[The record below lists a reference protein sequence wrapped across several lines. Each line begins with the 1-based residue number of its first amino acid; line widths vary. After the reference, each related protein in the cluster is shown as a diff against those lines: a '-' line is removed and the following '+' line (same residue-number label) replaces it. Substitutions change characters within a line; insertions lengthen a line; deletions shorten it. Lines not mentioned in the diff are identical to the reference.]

1 MQQIERVT
9 DPPSLLEVQPL
20 NYKTAVVTGAA
31 GFVGRH
37 LMRALRERGVEVK
50 ATDRI
55 SPDPQ
60 LLKDLDIEF
69 KASDLLDEE
78 SLIQVAKGADVVFN
92 PAGLFSYSLP
102 YAPMYRV
109 NVEGSRTLARAMR
122 KAGIGRLMHWS
133 TAEVYGRLDR
143 VPADE
148 TTPPRPQHTYAM
160 TKLLGEREV
169 LRHHRLF
176 GLPATVIR
184 PTAIVGPHSV
194 YGAINGLRLVY
205 KGWMLVTVGQGDNL
219 VNIVHIDDVVGAALH
234 LANVPQAVGEI
245 YNVADDS
252 YITSR
257 EMNREVARIL
267 GKRDP
272 QKHLKL
278 PQGALT
284 FIAGLIEGSC
294 KLLGQKPLVEKDTI
308 RILYQDCAFDN
319 RKLKATG
326 YQLKYQEL
334 GDYMESV
341 LNWYVEHGMP

>member
-9 DPPSLLEVQPL
+9 DPPTQREDQPL
-20 NYKTAVVTGAA
+20 SYKTAVVTGAA

-37 LMRALRERGVEVK
+37 LMRALREQGVEVI

-55 SPDPQ
+55 TPDPQ
-60 LLKDLDIEF
+60 LLKELDVAF
-69 KASDLLDEE
+69 KPSDLLDEE
-78 SLIQVAKGADVVFN
+78 SLIRVAKGVDVVFN

-122 KAGIGRLMHWS
+122 KAGVGRLMHWS

-143 VPADE
+143 IPADE

-169 LRHHRLF
+169 MRHHRQF

-184 PTAIVGPHSV
+184 PTAIVGPHSI
-194 YGAINGLRLVY
+194 YGAINGLRLIY
-205 KGWMLVTVGQGDNL
+205 KGWMLYTVGQGDNL

-234 LANVPQAVGEI
+234 LANLPEAVGQV
-245 YNVADDS
+245 YNVSDDS
-252 YITSR
+252 YVTSR

-272 QKHLKL
+272 QRHLKL
-278 PQGALT
+278 PQSLLT
-284 FIAGLIEGSC
+284 FFAGMVEGSC
-294 KLLGQKPLVEKDTI
+294 KLVGQKPLVEKDTI

-319 RKLKATG
+319 SKLKATG
-326 YQLKYQEL
+326 YRLKHAEL
-334 GDYMESV
+334 GDYIEGV
-341 LNWYVEHGMP
+341 LNWYVENGLP